1 LAHSFLLEPGRW
13 LIQGNW
19 LEKNLNPRPFKGGII
34 VVWSDEKWFN
44 MVIKLVFPEGDR
56 EEISFEYRGHLH
68 GEPGQYTYI
77 LKHSLLG
84 SVEGQGWIGP
94 ESIIQRFWIMR
105 DRRKRSGLETFYR
118 IDQNTYHFSSGIMS
132 GHYLTSA
139 MEAILERKT

>member
-19 LEKNLNPRPFKGGII
+19 LEKGLNPRPFKGGAI
-34 VVWSDEKWFN
+34 VAWKDEKWFN
-44 MVIKLVFPEGDR
+44 MVIKLVFPEGNP

-68 GEPGQYTYI
+68 GEPRRYTYV

-84 SVEGQGWIGP
+84 SVEGEGWIGQQ
-94 ESIIQRFWIMR
+94 SVIQRFWVLG
-105 DRRKRSGLETFYR
+105 DRQKRTGLETFYR
-118 IDQNTYHFSSGIMS
+118 IDDDTYNLSSGIMS

-139 MEAILERKT
+139 MEAILARKA